1 MYERSAI
8 VLEKYFNNICGLDK
22 KINLKTIYKDYREI
36 VEEIQKYQ
44 NIIDEEDKVINEFDE
59 TANEIRK
66 IQQEQKKIY
75 KANAKYEDDR
85 NQLFDSLD
93 ENSSTIEK
101 KLVKIEECLNDNNN
115 RLIELR
121 EQFIQSLSTFN
132 EKQIERNKY
141 SRSRREEES
150 NYMLIIKK
158 SGEDIKQIDLDKIKK
173 LKEFVNSENEK
184 EKQEIAE
191 IMIENGKDEKMP
203 FNEKVIEKAIKVR
216 NEIAK
221 REAECYITI
230 FERMRKILVEINNDD
245 MKLEKYNKALRDVSV
260 KLAFL
265 KAEKMYI
272 VSFLDNERMTAINGP
287 KAHKQLMEDACEK
300 FELDIEQIDKLYD
313 LILKEI
319 ANKSTKK
326 AYKEQYNKE
335 YLKSIE
341 EKEKNFEEE
350 VNNIKI
356 KAGTII
362 NSNYWR
368 IEEIKNIYDVFQKE
382 ISEKFEK
389 DLSEYK
395 LEESESIDETFE
407 NAIEEDD
414 IFKKRILNLNDEKYE
429 DDVRHK
435 ENEYDEDYNE
445 YDEDNDYDSEEYE
458 EDNDEEYEDDY
469 EYEED
474 DDEYD
479 EEDEEYEDDDEYDEE
494 DDEDDDEYNENEEDD
509 DDDEDDEYDEDEE
522 DDDEY
527 NEEEEKDDDECEE
540 NKRDNKKGKGL
551 FNKFFK

>member
-230 FERMRKILVEINNDD
+230 FERMRKILAEINNDD
-245 MKLEKYNKALRDVSV
+245 MKLEKYSKALRDVSV

-395 LEESESIDETFE
+395 LEESENIDEAFE

-429 DDVRHK
+429 DNVRHK

-479 EEDEEYEDDDEYDEE
+479 EEYEEDDDEYDEE
-494 DDEDDDEYNENEEDD
+494 YEEDEDDDEYDEDEEDD

-527 NEEEEKDDDECEE
+527 EE

>member
-230 FERMRKILVEINNDD
+230 FERMRKILAEINNDD

-395 LEESESIDETFE
+395 LEESENIDEVFE

-414 IFKKRILNLNDEKYE
+414 IFKKRILNLNHEKYE

-435 ENEYDEDYNE
+435 ENEYDEDNG
-445 YDEDNDYDSEEYE
+445 YDSEKYE

-479 EEDEEYEDDDEYDEE
+479 EEYEEDDDEYDEE
-494 DDEDDDEYNENEEDD
+494 YEEDE

-527 NEEEEKDDDECEE
+527 EE

>member
-230 FERMRKILVEINNDD
+230 FERMRKILAEINNDD

-395 LEESESIDETFE
+395 LEESENIDEAFE

-414 IFKKRILNLNDEKYE
+414 IFKKRILNLNHEKYE

-435 ENEYDEDYNE
+435 ENEYDEDNG
-445 YDEDNDYDSEEYE
+445 YDSEKYE

-479 EEDEEYEDDDEYDEE
+479 EEYEEDDDEYDEE
-494 DDEDDDEYNENEEDD
+494 YEEDEDDDEYDEDEEDE

-527 NEEEEKDDDECEE
+527 EE

>member
-395 LEESESIDETFE
+395 LEESENIDEAFE

-429 DDVRHK
+429 DNVRHK

-479 EEDEEYEDDDEYDEE
+479 EEYEEDEDDDEYDEDE
-494 DDEDDDEYNENEEDD
+494 EDEDDDEYDEDEEDD

-527 NEEEEKDDDECEE
+527 EE

>member
-1 MYERSAI
+1 MKIRRTFEMYERSAI
-8 VLEKYFNNICGLDK
+8 VLEKYFDNICGLDK

-395 LEESESIDETFE
+395 LEESENIDEAFE

-414 IFKKRILNLNDEKYE
+414 IFKKRILNLNHEKYE

-435 ENEYDEDYNE
+435 ENEYDEDNG
-445 YDEDNDYDSEEYE
+445 YDSEKYE

-479 EEDEEYEDDDEYDEE
+479 EEYEEDDDEYDEE
-494 DDEDDDEYNENEEDD
+494 YEEDDDEYDEDEEDEDDDEYDEDEEDE

-527 NEEEEKDDDECEE
+527 EE